1 MILQKYMLLCI
12 PFHYQIN
19 FHVLILFQ
27 EFDEAIQS
35 AINFSNNNK
44 NTLIIVTADHET
56 GGLAITGGKV
66 RRFTMRTKWGT
77 IGHTAEMVPVFST
90 GPKSETFSGI
100 YDNTD
105 IFKKILNAIEN

>member
-1 MILQKYMLLCI
+1 
-12 PFHYQIN
+12 
-19 FHVLILFQ
+19 
-27 EFDEAIQS
+27 
-35 AINFSNNNK
+35 
-44 NTLIIVTADHET
+44 
-56 GGLAITGGKV
+56 
-66 RRFTMRTKWGT
+66 MRTKWGT